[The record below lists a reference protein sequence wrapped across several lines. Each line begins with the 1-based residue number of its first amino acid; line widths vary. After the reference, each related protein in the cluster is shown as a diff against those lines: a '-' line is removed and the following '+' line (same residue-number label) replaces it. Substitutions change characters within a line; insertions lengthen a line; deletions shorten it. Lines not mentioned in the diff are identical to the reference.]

1 MNLISRLRWRHY
13 ETPIRQFLME
23 GPRATA
29 VMGNGLRTLQEAGC
43 AVCFFMSARPGI
55 DKSYDPAWTSRATRH
70 GQVVRL
76 GMNKSYDPA

>member
-13 ETPIRQFLME
+13 ETPIRHFLME
-23 GPRATA
+23 SPRATA

-43 AVCFFMSARPGI
+43 AVCFLYPH
-55 DKSYDPAWTSRATRH
+55 DPAWTSRATRH